1 MHALKRETVG
11 SGWKGLAG
19 LSSLGDRFVMPRL
32 LRKPARVAGRLVGGG
47 YEPPRYAASV
57 SALALCLSAFAYGS
71 YVGGHF
77 PAYVKAVTSR
87 TGFAVDKVRITGN
100 TETSEIDILERIGL
114 DGWTSLIGF
123 DADEARTRLTELPW
137 VKAASVRKIYPDEIE
152 VKLDER
158 LPFAIWQHGS
168 QLAVVERSGAVVVP
182 FDGSRHATLPLIVG
196 YGAPEKAAEFID
208 RIGRFPELASRVK
221 GYIRVAGRRWDLRLD
236 NGITVRLP
244 EGGED
249 VALAELLRLQR
260 EEGLFSRDVVSVDL
274 RQDDRLVLQLTPEAQ
289 KAREAVVKEQLKAA
303 RRRPGQ
309 NI

>member
-11 SGWKGLAG
+11 TGWKGLAS

-32 LRKPARVAGRLVGGG
+32 LRKPTRVVGRLVGGD
-47 YEPPRYAASV
+47 YEAPRYTASV
-57 SALALCLSAFAYGS
+57 SAIALCLSAVVYGS

-77 PAYVKAVTSR
+77 PSYVKAVTSR
-87 TGFAVDKVRITGN
+87 AGFAVDKVRITGN

-123 DADEARTRLTELPW
+123 DADEARARLAELPW

-152 VKLDER
+152 VQLEER
-158 LPFAIWQHGS
+158 LPFAIWQHGT
-168 QLAVVERSGAVVVP
+168 QLAVIERSGAVVVP
-182 FDGSRHATLPLIVG
+182 FDGSRHATLPLVVG
-196 YGAPEKAAEFID
+196 YGAPEEAAGFID

-221 GYIRVAGRRWDLRLD
+221 GYVRVAGRRWDLRLD
-236 NGITVRLP
+236 NGITIRLP

-249 VALAELLRLQR
+249 AALAEVLRLQR
-260 EEGLFSRDVVSVDL
+260 EDGLLSRDVVAVDL
-274 RQDDRLVLQLTPEAQ
+274 RQDDRLVLQLTPEAL

-303 RRRPGQ
+303 KRRPGQ